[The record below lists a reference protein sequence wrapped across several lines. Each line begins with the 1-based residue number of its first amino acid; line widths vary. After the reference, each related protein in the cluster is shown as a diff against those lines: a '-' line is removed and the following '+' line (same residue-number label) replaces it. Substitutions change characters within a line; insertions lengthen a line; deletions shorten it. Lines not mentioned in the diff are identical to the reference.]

1 MTAWELSSVAALPVA
16 SLAACWALN
25 GWKRGQFWPRRLRGK
40 HVGDCGALRAHW
52 SASRRRPLDI
62 RPLPPDLRAYYTGV
76 CRTTEAA
83 FGSAPRQVI
92 HELDL
97 LVREAL
103 RQCGYPV
110 DTFEHNLA
118 RILPTAPQVVEDYRT
133 AHAIA
138 LANDSGIASEPD
150 LRLAMFHYHELLKT
164 LLDDGGPE
172 RLTKAQR

>member
-1 MTAWELSSVAALPVA
+1 MIAWVLSSVAALSVA
-16 SLAACWALN
+16 LLAICWALN
-25 GWKRGQFWPRRLRGK
+25 RGKRSQFWPRLLRGK
-40 HVGDCGALRAHW
+40 HEGECGAFRAHR
-52 SASRRRPLDI
+52 SASRRPPLDI
-62 RPLPPDLRAYYTGV
+62 RPLPADLRAYYTGV

-83 FGSAPRQVI
+83 FGSTPRRAI

-118 RILPTAPQVVEDYRT
+118 RILPAAPQVVEDYRT

-150 LRLAMFHYHELLKT
+150 LRLAMFHFHELFKT
-164 LLDDGGPE
+164 LLDDDGPE
-172 RLTKAQR
+172 RLTKARR